1 MDLIASNIYM
11 SSFLVKMEKIKGILK
26 QDGFL
31 VGIKHI
37 IKKVAPIIQMVLR
50 WPKGEIVFVSGLT
63 GAVAMYR
70 THYVAEELNEYGFK
84 ARVLYGEDPLLV
96 AKVKKFKIIVLNRV
110 LWNKN
115 IKEILEQSRA
125 LRQVI
130 IYDTDDLGFDTELFK
145 QSDAYTN
152 FTEAQKQQYQKMT
165 GVEILQSTQLKAITT
180 TTNFLAE
187 KLSRFQKP
195 VFVVKN
201 KLSKQELQ
209 WTREARKIYLRRANQ
224 NEDVRLGFF
233 SGSVSHNRDFATIV
247 PALEVIL
254 NRYSN
259 VKLYLVGYLDTGDE
273 FYRKFKNQIVQ
284 LPFVPRRKH
293 YQNIAEVDINLAPLE
308 MNDFCQSKSEL
319 KFFEA
324 GIIGIPTVA
333 VENQTFSEAITHGK
347 NGLLSKDVNAWV
359 SNIGRLIDDK
369 DLRITLGEKARQ
381 TVLKKYLTSS
391 GDNMKY
397 YQFLEEN
404 INNN

>member
-1 MDLIASNIYM
+1 
-11 SSFLVKMEKIKGILK
+11 LVKIEKIKGILK

-37 IKKVAPIIQMVLR
+37 TKKVLPILR
-50 WPKGEIVFVSGLT
+50 ILLKWPKGEIVFISGLT

-84 ARVLYGEDPLLV
+84 AGVLYGEDPFLV
-96 AKVKKFKIIVLNRV
+96 TKVKNFKVVILNRV
-110 LWNKN
+110 IWNKN
-115 IKEILEQSRA
+115 IKEVLKQSKK
-125 LRQVI
+125 LKQVI
-130 IYDTDDLGFDTELFK
+130 IYDTDDLTFDRELFK
-145 QSDAYTN
+145 QSDTYAN
-152 FTEAQKQQYQKMT
+152 FTEAQKQQYKKMT
-165 GVEILQSTQLKAITT
+165 GLEILQDTQLSAITT

-201 KLSKQELQ
+201 KLSKQELR
-209 WTREARKIYLRRANQ
+209 WTREARKTYLRRTNK
-224 NEDVRLGFF
+224 DIGVRLGFF
-233 SGSVSHNRDFATIV
+233 SGSVSHNRDFATII
-247 PALEVIL
+247 PALEIIL

-259 VKLYLVGYLDTGDE
+259 VKLYLVGYLDAGDK
-273 FYRKFKNQIVQ
+273 FYQKFKKQIVQ

-308 MNDFCQSKSEL
+308 MTDFCQSKSEL

-333 VENQTFSEAITHGK
+333 IKNQTFSEAITSGK
-347 NGLLSKDVNAWV
+347 NGLLSESINDWVN
-359 SNIGRLIDDK
+359 NLEKLIDDK

-381 TVLKKYLTSS
+381 KVLKKYLTSS

-397 YQFLEEN
+397 YEFLEEN
-404 INNN
+404 INRKA